1 MDIIIG
7 CDPEVF
13 VRNNRG
19 YIPAR
24 VVAPNL
30 GDKDNPTD
38 FGDDTNGQI
47 DGMALEFGIT
57 PTADPN
63 VFVRRVQ
70 KALQHFDAL
79 ATNMDASLAIVP
91 VATFDFTQTWQV
103 KPEDL
108 ELGCSPD
115 FNAYSGRRNVIP
127 KDVPTGFRT
136 AAGHIHI
143 GWTSNQD
150 PFSPGHLADCRDV
163 IKQLDAMFMG
173 TYLHPHVIMEL
184 EIQRRRLYG
193 KAGAFRP
200 KSYGVEYRV
209 PSNNWLK
216 SAEAVYRAHQLTMLA
231 VQDLAAGEFYPENTA
246 HNIRDRVNGLH
257 HHHPLK
263 NVNTPKKYWSA
274 SGQAWWR
281 SL

>member
-13 VRNNRG
+13 VRNKRG
-19 YIPAR
+19 NFIPAR
-24 VVAPNL
+24 VVAPDL

-57 PTADPN
+57 PTADPE
-63 VFVRRVQ
+63 VFVQRVRQ
-70 KALQHFDAL
+70 ALRHFDTL
-79 ATNMDASLAIVP
+79 ATNANASLAITP
-91 VATFDFTQTWQV
+91 AATFNFNQAWAV

-115 FNAYSGRRNVIP
+115 FNAYTGRRNVIP

-150 PFSPGHLADCRDV
+150 PYSPGHLADCRDV

-173 TYLHPHVIMEL
+173 AYLDRRAIMGDEVR
-184 EIQRRRLYG
+184 RRRLYG

-209 PSNNWLK
+209 PSNNWLM
-216 SAEAVYRAHQLTMLA
+216 SAGAVYRAHALTMVA
-231 VQDLAAGEFYPENTA
+231 VQDLAAGEFYPDHTTV
-246 HNIRDRVNGLH
+246 NIRNLVNGTTQH
-257 HHHPLK
+257 NPLK
-263 NVNTPKKYWSA
+263 SVVTPIIY
-274 SGQAWWR
+274 QQHYNQTWWK
-281 SL
+281 